1 MTTQRSPWWRGT
13 RGEWWVVVQTVL
25 LAAVALLPPA
35 GPKVVSAPVG
45 AAAVALIGA
54 VMLAAGAAALGSS
67 LSILPSPREGAR
79 VVRGGVYRW
88 VRHPI
93 YDGVILLTIG
103 WAVYRGDLWHVVL
116 AVATGLFYVAK
127 ASREERYLLERF
139 PDYESYRRRTW
150 RFVPWVY

>member
-1 MTTQRSPWWRGT
+1 VTTQGSSWWRGR
-13 RGEWWVVVQTVL
+13 RGEWWVVVQMVL
-25 LAAVALLPPA
+25 LAAVVLLPPA
-35 GPKVVSAPVG
+35 GPKVVSAP
-45 AAAVALIGA
+45 AAAAALALIGA
-54 VMLAAGAAALGSS
+54 VMLVAGAVALGSN

-103 WAVYRGDLWHVVL
+103 WAVYRGALVHVVL
-116 AVATGLFYVAK
+116 AVAIGVFYAAK
-127 ASREERYLLERF
+127 ASREERYLLNRF